1 MAFRVKY
8 PLSRLQ
14 TLQHQQEICF
24 FLLFFFMISGKKQ
37 KKRHHK
43 CPLVAI
49 TGITILIPYLNSSTP
64 EQNGRHFA
72 DDVVKCIFMN
82 EKFFILNRLSLK
94 FVPKGLINNIAA
106 LVSDNGLA
114 SIRVPGSWAATAVVD
129 GWQLAHWSL
138 WDVVEILKVKTD
150 HTERYIG
157 HLLRNCYRVS
167 KRMLQS
173 KPILVHVKACCH
185 QATSHNLDQCCPR
198 SLLPFGVTRP
208 QWDQYPYG
216 CVVLCL
222 VVLYR
227 SSVWAPIQ
235 YKDVSYQYR
244 KSHCGDKT
252 VVRSSYLHNGI
263 CYTAKMSSLESPD
276 LYLPICCSNASLTWG
291 QSYDHQ
297 SLQSRH
303 NEPDGVSNH
312 QRLNCLLDR
321 LFRCR
326 SQKTSKLHVTGPC
339 EGNPL
344 VTGGFPSQKA
354 IDMENGRFPNRTL
367 Y

>member
-1 MAFRVKY
+1 
-8 PLSRLQ
+8 
-14 TLQHQQEICF
+14 
-24 FLLFFFMISGKKQ
+24 MISGKKQ

-49 TGITILIPYLNSSTP
+49 TGITILILYLNSSTP

-94 FVPKGLINNIAA
+94 FVPEGVINNIAA

-129 GWQLAHWSL
+129 GWQLDHWSL

-150 HTERYIG
+150 HTEQYIG

-173 KPILVHVKACCH
+173 KPILVHIKACCH

-208 QWDQYPYG
+208 KWDQYPYG
-216 CVVLCL
+216 CVVLCF
-222 VVLYR
+222 VVLCK
-227 SSVWAPIQ
+227 SSVW
-235 YKDVSYQYR
+235 
-244 KSHCGDKT
+244 
-252 VVRSSYLHNGI
+252 
-263 CYTAKMSSLESPD
+263 SPV
-276 LYLPICCSNASLTWG
+276 LYLPIWCSNVSLTWG

-297 SLQSRH
+297 SLEWRH
-303 NEPDGVSNH
+303 NEPDGISNH
-312 QRLNCLLDR
+312 HCLNCLLDGADHR
-321 LFRCR
+321 KHQ
-326 SQKTSKLHVTGPC
+326 SSTSLA
-339 EGNPL
+339 L
-344 VTGGFPSQKA
+344 VRGIQ
-354 IDMENGRFPNRTL
+354 
-367 Y
+367 